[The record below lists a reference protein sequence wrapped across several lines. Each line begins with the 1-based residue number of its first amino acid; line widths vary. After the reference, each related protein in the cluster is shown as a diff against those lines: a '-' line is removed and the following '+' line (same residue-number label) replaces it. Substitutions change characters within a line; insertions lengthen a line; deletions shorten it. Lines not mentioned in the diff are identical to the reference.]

1 MTTGEHS
8 FCCKFSA
15 STAIYSTVP
24 TKAFITVLTSVLT
37 AVYCTVFIAVFTM
50 DSRVL

>member
-15 STAIYSTVP
+15 STAIYSTVL
-24 TKAFITVLTSVLT
+24 TTVFTT
-37 AVYCTVFIAVFTM
+37 VYSTVFIAVFTM
-50 DSRVL
+50 ESREL